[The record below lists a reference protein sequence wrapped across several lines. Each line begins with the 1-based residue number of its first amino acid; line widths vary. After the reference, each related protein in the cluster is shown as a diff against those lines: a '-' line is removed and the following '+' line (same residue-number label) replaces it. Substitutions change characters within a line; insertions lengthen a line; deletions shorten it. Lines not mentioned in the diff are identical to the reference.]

1 MTGEAVEV
9 VEVLAAR
16 EMPRLP
22 GGRFALGPY
31 GVALLLCLAVFV
43 VVLEVAGLGRIA
55 GGLLVAVPL
64 FPLTYQLGRLVQH
77 RRGVVYWRPQLVDAS
92 TVRPGAWVASLMS
105 GGDQL
110 TSVAA
115 VEPSRGVTIRCRDGS
130 EISVRP
136 AGDVAVARPFGPG
149 FSPSPP
155 VLLWR
160 QFLELLGHLPPLRP
174 DAAQAEPAGGDR
186 G

>member
-1 MTGEAVEV
+1 VTGEAVE

-31 GVALLLCLAVFV
+31 GVALLGCLAVFFV
-43 VVLEVAGLGRIA
+43 VIEVAGLGRFA
-55 GGLLVAVPL
+55 DGLLVAVPL
-64 FPLTYQLGRLVQH
+64 FPVLYQLGRLVQH
-77 RRGVVYWRPQLVDAS
+77 RRGVVYWRPQLVSAN
-92 TVRPGAWVASLMS
+92 TVRPGAWMASVLS

-115 VEPSRGVTIRCRDGS
+115 VEPYRRVTIHCRDGS
-130 EISVRP
+130 EISVQP
-136 AGDVAVARPFGPG
+136 AGDVAVARLFGPG

-155 VLLWR
+155 ALLWH
-160 QFLELLGHLPPLRP
+160 QVLELMGHLPQLRP